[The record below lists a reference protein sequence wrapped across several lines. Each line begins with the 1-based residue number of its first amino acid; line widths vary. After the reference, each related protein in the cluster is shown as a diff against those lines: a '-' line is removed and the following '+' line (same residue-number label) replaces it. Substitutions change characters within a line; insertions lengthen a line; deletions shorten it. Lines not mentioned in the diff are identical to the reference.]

1 MFTNKKPDEAAS
13 ATPRE
18 TGQPPTPDSR
28 VVRGQA
34 PRPEKKSSPSMLSTD
49 LFVTGNLKSDS
60 GLKIEGNVDGDIR
73 AQLIQIGEKAIIK
86 GQIAAEE
93 VVVNGRVKG
102 KIRGIRVRLNNGARV
117 EGDIVHE
124 TIAIEAGAHFEG
136 TVKRKENPIADQSA
150 GPAPAAKRRQEAEA
164 AG

>member
-1 MFTNKKPDEAAS
+1 MFTNKKPEEAAS
-13 ATPRE
+13 PSPRE
-18 TGQPPTPDSR
+18 TGQAPSPDSR

-34 PRPEKKSSPSMLSTD
+34 PRPEKVPAPSVLSTD

-60 GLKIEGNVDGDIR
+60 GLKIEGRIDGDIR
-73 AQLIQIGEKAIIK
+73 AQLIQVGDKAIIK
-86 GQIAAEE
+86 GQVAADE
-93 VVVNGRVKG
+93 VVVNGRVNG

-136 TVKRKENPIADQSA
+136 TVKRQENPLTEQPS
-150 GPAPAAKRRQEAEA
+150 GPSPAARRRREAEA
-164 AG
+164 AS

>member
-13 ATPRE
+13 SKPRDAAQTPSPE
-18 TGQPPTPDSR
+18 SR

-34 PRPEKKSSPSMLSTD
+34 PRLEKKSAPSMLSTD

-60 GLKIEGNVDGDIR
+60 GLKIEGRVDGDIR
-73 AQLIQIGEKAIIK
+73 AQLIQVGEKAIVK
-86 GQIAAEE
+86 GQIAADE
-93 VVVNGRVKG
+93 VVVNGRIKG

-136 TVKRKENPIADQSA
+136 TVKRQENPIADQPAS
-150 GPAPAAKRRQEAEA
+150 PAPAAKRRRETEA
-164 AG
+164 AS